1 MRGQHREL
9 SRRLLAGSAV
19 LGLGVGGV
27 LAAGPA
33 DAAQRAAQRAEQRT
47 EQRTGDVY
55 VVDGLVG
62 TPVAVLLD
70 GREVAASAPAESVVG
85 PLRLAAGPHVVTLR
99 TAGRTVTNARFTV
112 SPGQSIDLV
121 AHRAADAGQGARVVV
136 FRNDLAPVGPGK
148 ARLVVAHAA
157 VAPPADVRIGGA
169 VLFHDVASGEAL
181 SLLVPA
187 RSYSVDVVAAAGSD
201 TLLGPVRLTVRPGTL
216 TRVFAV
222 GDPSNGTADA
232 VVQVLPVPV
241 VGAGR
246 PRSVPTGDG
255 GQAAE
260 SYVGDGPG
268 VTPLAMLAP
277 VLVLLLLVRARRDRL
292 ARLLR
297 RRR

>member
-33 DAAQRAAQRAEQRT
+33 DAAQRAEQRT

-148 ARLVVAHAA
+148 ARLVV
-157 VAPPADVRIGGA
+157 
-169 VLFHDVASGEAL
+169 
-181 SLLVPA
+181 
-187 RSYSVDVVAAAGSD
+187 
-201 TLLGPVRLTVRPGTL
+201 
-216 TRVFAV
+216 
-222 GDPSNGTADA
+222 
-232 VVQVLPVPV
+232 
-241 VGAGR
+241 
-246 PRSVPTGDG
+246 
-255 GQAAE
+255 
-260 SYVGDGPG
+260 
-268 VTPLAMLAP
+268 
-277 VLVLLLLVRARRDRL
+277 
-292 ARLLR
+292 
-297 RRR
+297 

>member
-1 MRGQHREL
+1 MVRGPHRGL

-33 DAAQRAAQRAEQRT
+33 DAAQRTEQRT
-47 EQRTGDVY
+47 EQRTGSGRADGAEPRTGDVY

-99 TAGRTVTNARFTV
+99 TAGRTVTDARFTV

-121 AHRAADAGQGARVVV
+121 AHRAADSGQGARVVV

-157 VAPPADVRIGGA
+157 VAPPADVRVGGA

-222 GDPSNGTADA
+222 GDPSNGTARCRRPGPA
-232 VVQVLPVPV
+232 
-241 VGAGR
+241 GARGR
-246 PRSVPTGDG
+246 R
-255 GQAAE
+255 
-260 SYVGDGPG
+260 GP
-268 VTPLAMLAP
+268 PQ
-277 VLVLLLLVRARRDRL
+277 VRADRGRRPGR
-292 ARLLR
+292 RVLR
-297 RRR
+297 R